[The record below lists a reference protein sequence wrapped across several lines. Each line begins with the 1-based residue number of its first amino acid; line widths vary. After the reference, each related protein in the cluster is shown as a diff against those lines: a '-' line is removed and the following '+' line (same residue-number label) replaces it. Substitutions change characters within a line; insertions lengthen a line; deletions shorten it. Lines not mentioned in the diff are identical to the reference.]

1 MKLGHVTVVLVGKE
15 YVFPYVED
23 MSVRT
28 VCNNTLLRLEI
39 SPCGSEMVCLD
50 FTPAQLLRI
59 ETREIKE

>member
-39 SPCGSEMVCLD
+39 SPRGSEMVCLD